1 PPEPPR
7 RIPWLPVATAGLG
20 LLIAGVG
27 IVFFRSPADATP
39 VRPPVE
45 VAVPHQPEIAPDA
58 PPTRIDIAAAR
69 HVELPVITE
78 PPGAQVS
85 VNGEARGE
93 TPLRLALEAGAAPVS
108 VTLALNGY
116 EPVTRQVSAT
126 DEELRLELRR
136 SGGGKPVTAT
146 PAAGTKRSTH
156 SGQGGGLGIKTGR

>member
-1 PPEPPR
+1 PEPPR

-45 VAVPHQPEIAPDA
+45 VAVPHQPEIAPDV
-58 PPTRIDIAAAR
+58 PPPPRIDVEPAR
-69 HVELPVITE
+69 HVNLPVITE
-78 PPGAQVS
+78 PPGARVS

-93 TPLRLALEAGAAPVS
+93 TPLRLELEAGAAPVS

-136 SGGGKPVTAT
+136 AGGGKPVTVT
-146 PAAGTKRSTH
+146 PAAGTKRPTH